1 MRRPHF
7 QITSDAK
14 GKRASVHTRVELF
27 YRRFLE
33 EVVRPYNNDEDLFDA
48 HLKAIIWGAL
58 YIEGL
63 ANYKL
68 YEFTEAKLARHD
80 LVGSYW
86 ELIKQ
91 ARIKDKLDVIFAS
104 DGIKRPWLKELK
116 KKYLKMVDE
125 RNRLVHFKEIP
136 TPLDLSSLVAKLGV
150 NAPSSKWSDHTPY
163 PKIVLDILAVPLEE
177 RMKVFLKL
185 GDALE
190 QVHTR
195 G

>member
-7 QITSDAK
+7 QITGDVE

-33 EVVRPYNNDEDLFDA
+33 EVDRPYNNDENLFDA

-63 ANYKL
+63 TNYKL
-68 YEFTEAKLARHD
+68 YELTEAKLARHD

-86 ELIKQ
+86 ELTKQ
-91 ARIKDKLDVIFAS
+91 ARIQDKLDVIFSS
-104 DGIKRPWLKELK
+104 DGVKRPWLKELK
-116 KKYLKMVDE
+116 KKFLKMIDE
-125 RNRLVHFKEIP
+125 RNRLIHFKEVP
-136 TPLDLSSLVAKLGV
+136 TPFDLPALVAKLGV
-150 NAPSSKWSDHTPY
+150 NAPSSKWSELTPY
-163 PKIVLDILAVPLEE
+163 PKIVSDLLAVPLEE
-177 RMKVFLKL
+177 RMKVFRQL

-190 QVHTR
+190 QVRTQ